1 MTPTEAAT
9 IRKAQAT
16 WSITAPDLV
25 SLAAHCD
32 PAGQRIISG
41 WLTAM
46 DLRAIA
52 QEAKS
57 TATPKQL
64 GYLASLTGKPR
75 DFWTWAVGISF
86 EDCGS
91 LITNL
96 LENGRASYRGEEYSV
111 TVSARKSHT
120 RSAKRAGKSSSV
132 IPF

>member
-9 IRKAQAT
+9 IRKSHAT
-16 WSITAPDLV
+16 WTITAPDLV

-32 PAGQRIISG
+32 PEGQAIISR

-52 QEAKS
+52 LEEKS
-57 TATPKQL
+57 TATPKQI
-64 GYLASLTGKPR
+64 GYIASLTGKPR
-75 DFWTWAVGISF
+75 DFWTWAVGITF

-91 LITNL
+91 LITSL
-96 LENGRASYRGEEYSV
+96 IEDGKATYNGQEYSV
-111 TVSARKSHT
+111 PPTKKTAIRRTARKRGDT
-120 RSAKRAGKSSSV
+120 V